1 MSHNSNLRSSK
12 SESDNK
18 KRKKMK
24 FKEEE
29 KVQHRHCVNVKEH
42 GAGGKGALR
51 GPPQTAQLRVE
62 DLCFF
67 LRSSCLKFN
76 V

>member
-24 FKEEE
+24 FKEKG
-29 KVQHRHCVNVKEH
+29 KVQHRHCVKVKEH
-42 GAGGKGALR
+42 GVGGKGALR
-51 GPPQTAQLRVE
+51 GPPQTAQLRIE

-67 LRSSCLKFN
+67 LRSSYSKFN